1 MSMYNRYLTAAPP
14 QQPQQPQQNSN
25 LQQPVSS
32 LLSGLGQRLSGFRL
46 DADTLI
52 ALAVVWFA
60 LREDG
65 QEIDTELLIA
75 IGVLLLLGI

>member
-1 MSMYNRYLTAAPP
+1 MYNRYLATAQ
-14 QQPQQPQQNSN
+14 QQPQQPQQPPHQNN
-25 LQQPVSS
+25 AQPVSS

-65 QEIDTELLIA
+65 EEIDTDLLIA
-75 IGVLLLLGI
+75 IGVLLLLGL